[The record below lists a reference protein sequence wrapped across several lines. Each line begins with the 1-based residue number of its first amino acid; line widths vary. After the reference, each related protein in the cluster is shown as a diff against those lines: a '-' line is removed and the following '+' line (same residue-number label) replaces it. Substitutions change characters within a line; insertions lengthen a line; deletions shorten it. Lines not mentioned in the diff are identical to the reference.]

1 MGAVSRYELLERIG
15 IGGMA
20 EIYRARAIGRDA
32 GSSSIVCV
40 KKILPHLSEDP
51 EYRTMFMDEARVA
64 FTLHHQNIV
73 QVLDLGR
80 MDDQLFL
87 ALEYVD
93 GCDLGEMMI
102 QAREH
107 ERPLP
112 VPVALHITL
121 EVLKGLHYA
130 HSRRGADGRAM
141 AIVHRDVSPGN
152 VLVSRTGA
160 VKLGD
165 FGIARAAVR
174 AGRTIAGVVKGNAL
188 YMAPEQIT
196 GRTMDA
202 RTDVYGAGLLL
213 LTLLCGRHPY
223 DREPLPRLI
232 DIGVAADVPDPS
244 TFNAA
249 VPREIDMI
257 VARATELDPGVRYQT
272 CMEFGMAIETW
283 ARGRGIVIDP
293 KPLAEFLAPILPP
306 GRVEEPLPPLVM
318 GRAVTYVGPIEPL
331 ADGGDVPE
339 SVFKTYVGPMSL
351 ADGVPADE
359 RTRVSV
365 AQLPAGAIAPIGGEI
380 TRAQAP
386 PLPPPRVSRLKL
398 AVPPPPALANRPSA
412 GPLSRAIPE
421 DPSVRSIDTSI
432 VVGVHRQ
439 AIAAVGFAA
448 DGTALSTG
456 LDQTVRVW
464 DVAQTREIRSWRA
477 HEGGVLALA
486 TLGADRRLA
495 VTGSRD
501 RTLRLWELS
510 SGIMRRSFSG
520 HDGWIFAVNAATDA
534 RRIVSGSQDR
544 TVRVWDVER
553 LEALAVLTGHRDT
566 VVAVAIFPDGTHAVS
581 GSYDRTVRLWNLDS
595 ATQVRVLDAGESVRA
610 VALSPDATTALSGG
624 ADSCVTHWDLAAGM
638 PLARFRAHRE
648 PVVAVAFSPDGR
660 RALSGSYDGTAC
672 FWDLTR
678 GSLICVLRGHT
689 DPVTAV
695 AFSDD
700 GSRALSGSG
709 DGTLRLWELPAR

>member
-1 MGAVSRYELLERIG
+1 
-15 IGGMA
+15 MA

-93 GCDLGEMMI
+93 GFDLREMLI

-152 VLVSRTGA
+152 VLVSRAGA

-202 RTDVYGAGLLL
+202 RTDVYGAGLLF
-213 LTLLCGRHPY
+213 LTLLCGRHPHE
-223 DREPLPRLI
+223 REPLPRLI

-244 TFNAA
+244 TFNSA

-293 KPLAEFLAPILPP
+293 TALAEFLAPILPAV
-306 GRVEEPLPPLVM
+306 RVEEPLPPLVL

-331 ADGGDVPE
+331 ADGNEVPE
-339 SVFKTYVGPMSL
+339 SVFKTYVGPLSH
-351 ADGVPADE
+351 ADG
-359 RTRVSV
+359 
-365 AQLPAGAIAPIGGEI
+365 APITGEV
-380 TRAQAP
+380 TRTQVP
-386 PLPPPRVSRLKL
+386 TLPPPRVSRLKL

-412 GPLSRAIPE
+412 GPRSPAIPE
-421 DPSVRSIDTSI
+421 DPSAPAIETSI

-439 AIAAVGFAA
+439 AIAAIGFAA

-456 LDQTVRVW
+456 LDQAMRVW

-486 TLGADRRLA
+486 TLGADRSLA

-501 RTLRLWELS
+501 RTLRLWEIS

-520 HDGWIFAVNAATDA
+520 HDGWIFAVNAAADA

-544 TVRVWDVER
+544 TVRVWDVDR
-553 LEALAVLTGHRDT
+553 LEPLVILTGHRDT

-595 ATQVRVLDAGESVRA
+595 GKQLRLFDAGESVRA

-624 ADSCVTHWDLAAGM
+624 ADSCVTHWDLVAGM

-672 FWDLTR
+672 LWDLTR

-700 GSRALSGSG
+700 GSRALTGSG